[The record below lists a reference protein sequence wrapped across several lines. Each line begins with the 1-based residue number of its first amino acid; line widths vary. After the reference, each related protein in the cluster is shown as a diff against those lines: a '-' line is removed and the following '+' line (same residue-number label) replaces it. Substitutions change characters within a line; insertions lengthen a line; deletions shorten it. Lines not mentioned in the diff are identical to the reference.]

1 LLGLEAITTIPN
13 LLQLT
18 PEARQVLDC
27 LRAAGGRPL
36 IVGGSVRDAL
46 LSRSSGAA
54 VDSKDIDIEVHGLT
68 TSQVSAALP
77 GHVME
82 VGQHFGIVSAT
93 VGGQVF
99 DVSLPRQESE
109 VEAFARRD
117 FTINAMGWD
126 QLSGTVVDPFGGQAD
141 LAAGIL
147 RHTSPAFGDDPLRV
161 LRAMQFSGR
170 FGFGLVPET
179 AQLCRSLAP
188 AFVDLPKARI
198 WGEFYKLAS
207 KGTFISKA
215 LDTLFMSG
223 WEEHFPE
230 LAATRGVPQD
240 PEWHPEGDVN
250 IHLGLAG
257 DQAALIARRDHLGA
271 DETAA
276 LVLAAITHDFG
287 KAVSTTIDSNGRIT
301 SNGHNVTGVEPARN
315 FLRRIGAPGRYED
328 KILPLIREHMCHTP
342 EGPQGAISDS
352 AVRRLIR
359 RLNQAN
365 GGPSITDWARLVEAD
380 KEGRGPGARQG
391 VNHLPTW
398 LAKAERLGKDP
409 VAGTT
414 LLKGAALAEAGIPR
428 GRLWRF
434 VIEQSRD
441 AQDDGL
447 FGDEEGAAAW
457 LHANRDPVVAEAMR
471 RLDEFEAAG
480 ERLKATG
487 TAS

>member
-1 LLGLEAITTIPN
+1 MKTITNIPDLIN
-13 LLQLT
+13 LT
-18 PEARQVLDC
+18 PEARRVLDS

-46 LSRSSGAA
+46 LSRDRGVV
-54 VDSKDIDIEVHGLT
+54 VDSKDIDIEVYGLT
-68 TSQVSAALP
+68 TAQVAAALP

-99 DVSLPRQESE
+99 DVSLPRQQSE
-109 VEAFARRD
+109 TEAFARRD

-126 QLSGTVVDPFGGQAD
+126 DRSGEVVDPFGGQRD
-141 LAAGIL
+141 LAAGLL
-147 RHTSPAFGDDPLRV
+147 RHTSTAFGDDPLRV

-170 FGFGLVPET
+170 FGFELVPET

-188 AFVDLPKARI
+188 AFADLPKARI

-215 LDTLFMSG
+215 LETLRVSG

-240 PEWHPEGDVN
+240 PEWHPEGEVH

-257 DQAALIARRDHLGA
+257 DQAARIARRDQLDAH
-271 DETAA
+271 ETAT
-276 LVLAAITHDFG
+276 LVLAAVTHDLG
-287 KAVSTTIDSNGRIT
+287 KAVSTRIDANGRIT
-301 SNGHNVTGVEPARN
+301 SNGHNITGVEPART
-315 FLRRIGAPGRYED
+315 FLLRIGAPGRYGD
-328 KILPLIREHMCHTP
+328 KILPLIREHMCHSP
-342 EGPQGAISDS
+342 EGHQGTISDS

-359 RLNQAN
+359 RLDHAN
-365 GGPSITDWARLVEAD
+365 SGPSIEDWARLVEAD
-380 KEGRGPGARQG
+380 KAGRGEGARQG

-398 LAKAERLGKDP
+398 LAKAERLAKEP
-409 VAGTT
+409 VVGTT
-414 LLKGAALAEAGIPR
+414 LLKGAALAEADIPR
-428 GRLWRF
+428 GRLWQF

-447 FGDEEGAAAW
+447 FIDEEGAAAW
-457 LHANRDPVVAEAMR
+457 LHANRDAVVTEAVR
-471 RLDEFEAAG
+471 RLGEFQASEKAK
-480 ERLKATG
+480 KATG
-487 TAS
+487 AAS

>member
-1 LLGLEAITTIPN
+1 MTTITIIPD
-13 LLQLT
+13 LIQLT
-18 PEARQVLDC
+18 PEARQVLDG

-36 IVGGSVRDAL
+36 VVGGSVRDAL
-46 LSRSSGAA
+46 LSRARGVL
-54 VDSKDIDIEVHGLT
+54 VDSKDIDIEVYGLT
-68 TSQVSAALP
+68 TAQVSAALP
-77 GHVME
+77 GYVME
-82 VGQHFGIVSAT
+82 VGQQFGIVSAT

-109 VEAFARRD
+109 AEAFARRD

-126 QLSGTVVDPFGGQAD
+126 DLSGTVVDPFGGQID

-147 RHTSPAFGDDPLRV
+147 RHTSPAFSDDPLRV

-170 FGFGLVPET
+170 FGFRLVPET
-179 AQLCRSLAP
+179 AEFCRSLSP
-188 AFVDLPKARI
+188 AFPDLPRARI

-207 KGTFISKA
+207 KGVYISEA
-215 LDTLFMSG
+215 LETLFMSG
-223 WEEHFPE
+223 WEGHFPE

-257 DQAALIARRDHLGA
+257 DQAARIARRDNLGA

-301 SNGHNVTGVEPARN
+301 SNGHNVTGVEPARS

-342 EGPQGAISDS
+342 EGPQGVISDS
-352 AVRRLIR
+352 AVRRLVR
-359 RLNQAN
+359 RLNQPN
-365 GGPSITDWARLVEAD
+365 GGPSIKDWARLVEAD
-380 KEGRGPGARQG
+380 KAGRGVGARQG

-457 LHANRDPVVAEAMR
+457 LHTNRDPVVAEARR

-480 ERLKATG
+480 EKTQAKG
-487 TAS
+487 VAP

>member
-1 LLGLEAITTIPN
+1 MTTITNIPD
-13 LLQLT
+13 LIQLT
-18 PEARQVLDC
+18 PEARQVLDG

-46 LSRSSGAA
+46 LSRARGVL
-54 VDSKDIDIEVHGLT
+54 VDSKDIDIEVYGLT
-68 TSQVSAALP
+68 TAQVSAALP
-77 GHVME
+77 GYVME
-82 VGQHFGIVSAT
+82 VGQQFGIVSAT
-93 VGGQVF
+93 VNGQVF

-109 VEAFARRD
+109 AEAFARRD

-126 QLSGTVVDPFGGQAD
+126 DLSGTVVDPFGGQID
-141 LAAGIL
+141 LSAGIL
-147 RHTSPAFGDDPLRV
+147 RHTSPAFSDDPLRV

-170 FGFGLVPET
+170 FGFRLLPET
-179 AQLCRSLAP
+179 AELCRSLSP
-188 AFVDLPKARI
+188 AFQDLPRTRI

-207 KGTFISKA
+207 KGVYISEA
-215 LDTLFMSG
+215 LETLFMSG

-257 DQAALIARRDHLGA
+257 DQAARIARRDNLGA

-301 SNGHNVTGVEPARN
+301 SNGHNVTGVEPARS

-342 EGPQGAISDS
+342 EGPQGVISDS
-352 AVRRLIR
+352 AVRRLVR
-359 RLNQAN
+359 RLNQPN
-365 GGPSITDWARLVEAD
+365 GGPSIKDWARLVEAD

-414 LLKGAALAEAGIPR
+414 LLKGAALAEEDIPR
-428 GRLWRF
+428 GRLWHF

-447 FGDEEGAAAW
+447 FSDEAGAAAW
-457 LHANRDPVVAEAMR
+457 LHANRDAVVAEALR

-480 ERLKATG
+480 EKSKATG
-487 TAS
+487 VAP

>member
-1 LLGLEAITTIPN
+1 MRPITTIPD

-46 LSRSSGAA
+46 LSRASGAA

-68 TSQVSAALP
+68 TAQVTAALP

-109 VEAFARRD
+109 TEAFARRD

-126 QLSGTVVDPFGGQAD
+126 DLSGTIVDPFGGQAD

-147 RHTSPAFGDDPLRV
+147 RHTSAAFGDDPLRV

-170 FGFGLVPET
+170 FGFELVPET
-179 AQLCRSLAP
+179 AELCRSLAP

-207 KGTFISKA
+207 KGTFISTA
-215 LDTLFMSG
+215 LDTLFVSG

-240 PEWHPEGDVN
+240 LEWHPEGDVN

-257 DQAALIARRDHLGA
+257 DQAARIARRDHLGA
-271 DETAA
+271 GETAT

-287 KAVSTTIDSNGRIT
+287 KAVSTTIDVTGRIT
-301 SNGHNVTGVEPARN
+301 SNGHNVTGVEPARS

-342 EGPQGAISDS
+342 EGPQGTISDS
-352 AVRRLIR
+352 AVRRLMR
-359 RLNQAN
+359 RLDQAN
-365 GGPSITDWARLVEAD
+365 SGPSMEDWARLVEAD
-380 KEGRGPGARQG
+380 KEGRGPGAHQG

-398 LAKAERLGKDP
+398 LAKAERLAKEP
-409 VAGTT
+409 VVGTT
-414 LLKGAALAEAGIPR
+414 LLRGASLAAADIPR
-428 GRLWRF
+428 GRLWQF

-441 AQDDGL
+441 VQDDGL
-447 FGDEEGAAAW
+447 FSDEEGAAAW
-457 LHANRDPVVAEAMR
+457 LFANRDTVVAEAGR
-471 RLDEFEAAG
+471 RLAEFQAAAEG
-480 ERLKATG
+480 KKAKG
-487 TAS
+487 VAS